1 MSELYTELKSDIKDA
16 MKARDTDR
24 LATLRMLHSSIK
36 NKSIDVGGDMSDD
49 DVISVL
55 AKEAKKRRESAE
67 AFDDGDRPEL
77 AQKERDELAIIK
89 EYLPEPLSDQE
100 AADLVD
106 QVIEQTGAEDR
117 SDMGKVM
124 GAVVPQIKGRYDATD
139 IKDIVLDK
147 LG

>member
-1 MSELYTELKSDIKDA
+1 MSELYDELKADIKDA

-89 EYLPEPLSDQE
+89 DYLPEPLSDEE
-100 AADLVD
+100 AAELVD

>member
-1 MSELYTELKSDIKDA
+1 MSELYDELKADIKDA

-55 AKEAKKRRESAE
+55 AQEAKKRRESAE